1 MAGLGSR
8 LRPIIVA
15 MAVVLALGGALAGPA
30 AAARPGPA
38 YTSTLTTDG
47 ACGFTLKASWSSSAK
62 VATVYGIWYLDDA
75 ILFSTQA
82 PGTGPNGGT
91 VKGRVATM
99 VVGPLASTA
108 SHNIRVLTQF
118 YDAGGAQL
126 HSMDSNTISAPCG
139 VAAP

>member
-30 AAARPGPA
+30 GAGKPGPA
-38 YTSTLTTDG
+38 YTSALTTDG
-47 ACGFTLKASWSSSAK
+47 TCGFTLKASWSGSAR
-62 VATVYGIWYLDDA
+62 VATVYGMWYLDTDF
-75 ILFSTQA
+75 LFTTQA
-82 PGTGPNGGT
+82 PGTGPNAGT

-99 VVGPLASTA
+99 VVGPLAPTA
-108 SHNIRVLTQF
+108 SHNIRVITQF

-126 HSMDSNTISAPCG
+126 HSMDSNTITAPCG